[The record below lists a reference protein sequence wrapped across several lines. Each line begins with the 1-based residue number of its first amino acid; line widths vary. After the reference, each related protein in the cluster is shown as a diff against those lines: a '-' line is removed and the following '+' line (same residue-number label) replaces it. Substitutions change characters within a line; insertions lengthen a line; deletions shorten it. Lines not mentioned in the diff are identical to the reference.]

1 MLFLTFSFRQ
11 LTFWCQV
18 CGVHPG
24 RVLELRTNLGLMRA
38 KAILEQQQQQ
48 QQREEDEEEDQKT
61 RGRLKSARCM

>member
-1 MLFLTFSFRQ
+1 MLFLTFLFRQ

-48 QQREEDEEEDQKT
+48 EREEDEEEDQKT